1 MESKQS
7 SKKNI
12 FSDPEVTPGQ
22 RRDKV
27 VAELSLKNKG
37 GKTRRD
43 LRGAIRPRL
52 GGPEGDR
59 VQKMDKKQRRQINGS
74 RDKRQVC
81 KEKP

>member
-27 VAELSLKNKG
+27 VAELSLENKG
-37 GKTRRD
+37 GKTRRY
-43 LRGAIRPRL
+43 LRGGDQTKI
-52 GGPEGDR
+52 GG
-59 VQKMDKKQRRQINGS
+59 S
-74 RDKRQVC
+74 
-81 KEKP
+81 